1 MIIFKKKLGFK
12 VKPINNLI
20 LIICSF
26 LFLYPVAN
34 AQMQLKIATLA
45 PQNSDWAEKFQE
57 GSEKIQRRTQNR
69 VKLKFYWG
77 GAQGNAKKN
86 LQKIK
91 IGQLHGGTFSPTDFQ
106 DIYPD
111 LNIYGLP
118 FLFKDFDEI
127 EYVRKLV
134 DLDLESG
141 FKKLGYEM
149 YGFAGGG
156 FAYVMSNEPISGY
169 DDLKNQ
175 KIWLPQGDLISY
187 EAMRSLELLPVPLPM
202 TDVLTGLQTGL
213 IDIVAIPAVV
223 ALALQWH
230 TKIKYITR
238 IPVLYAMGFLAID
251 SRVINRLSIHDRNV
265 ISEVLRSIYEEVNA
279 GSKNDSE
286 NAMQALLNIGIKEV
300 PFHDNEYKRLT
311 NLMIKPNLEM
321 AKRDMFSLELFED
334 ISNYIIEY
342 RANLALQQ

>member
-1 MIIFKKKLGFK
+1 MIIFKKKLDFK
-12 VKPINNLI
+12 TKLISNLS
-20 LIICSF
+20 LITYLLLFSF
-26 LFLYPVAN
+26 VIAS

-45 PQNSDWAEKFQE
+45 PQNSDWASKFQE
-57 GSEKIQRRTQNR
+57 GSKEIQRRTQNR

-118 FLFKDFDEI
+118 FLFKNSDEI
-127 EYVRKLV
+127 EYVRSLV

-141 FKKLGYEM
+141 FKRLGYEM

-169 DDLKNQ
+169 DDLKGQ

-187 EAMRSLELLPVPLPM
+187 EAMKSLELLPVPLPM

-213 IDIVAIPAVV
+213 IDIVAIPPVV

-230 TKIKYITR
+230 TKIKYTTR

-251 SRVINRLSIHDRNV
+251 SKFINRLSIHDRNV
-265 ISEVLRSIYEEVNA
+265 ISEVLRGIYEEVDA
-279 GSKNDSE
+279 DSKNDSE
-286 NAMQALLNIGIKEV
+286 DAMQALLNIGIKEV
-300 PFHDNEYKRLT
+300 TFHDNEYKRLT
-311 NLMIKPNLEM
+311 NLMIEPNLEM
-321 AKRDMFSLELFED
+321 AKRDMFSLDLFKD
-334 ISNYIIEY
+334 ISNHISEY
-342 RANLALQQ
+342 RANLASQQ